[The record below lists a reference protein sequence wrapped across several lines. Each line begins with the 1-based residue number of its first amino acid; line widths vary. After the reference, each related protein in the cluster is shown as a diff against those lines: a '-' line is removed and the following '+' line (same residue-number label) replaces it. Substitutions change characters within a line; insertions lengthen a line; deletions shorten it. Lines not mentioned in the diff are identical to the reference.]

1 MSRTRTRSQ
10 VEVVFGQQVRALRR
24 AAGATQADIAAAM
37 TAVGWRLESGQVAK
51 LERAERPV
59 NVGEMLALADVLGV
73 APSQL
78 ISPVGLSESERRQIK
93 IDAERRAATIRLD
106 AAMRAV
112 REAQADLAKIDAD
125 AGRLP

>member
-1 MSRTRTRSQ
+1 MMKTRSEA
-10 VEVVFGQQVRALRR
+10 EVAFGRQVRSARL
-24 AAGATQADIAAAM
+24 AAGKSQQDVANAM
-37 TAVGWRLESGQVAK
+37 TTVGWRLESGQVAK

>member
-1 MSRTRTRSQ
+1 MPKRIQR
-10 VEVVFGQQVRALRR
+10 RR
-24 AAGATQADIAAAM
+24 AAGWRKPEG
-37 TAVGWRLESGQVAK
+37 AVC
-51 LERAERPV
+51 
-59 NVGEMLALADVLGV
+59 
-73 APSQL
+73 
-78 ISPVGLSESERRQIK
+78 ESERRQIK